1 VAAPEAACSKNTNH
15 PTSSFTYLLSIF
27 AINRTP
33 PDIPTTMRIPSTKYL
48 DHTPTSALFN
58 ANMYSTP
65 SKRYSSTPSSAPSSK
80 ARLKGAFKD
89 NQWWCD
95 CEPRLPAVR
104 HRVRKNNKNRN
115 RLFYTC
121 QLGPDRKKQCGFFLW
136 EDDAQVREKG
146 ALLNNSG
153 TESAITTH
161 IGPGPPPTPTLAQ
174 SSGRFA
180 QPSLSTSTAII
191 DDDGSEISTGDE
203 LDMASLAD
211 NVSQTRRRLFSSNS
225 TPKPQT
231 ADGQQAN
238 SAKRKRGG
246 GLFVGDSD
254 SEDDLFG
261 GDLGSDEERSLVAL
275 TDSASQPRRKDSHL
289 DQFATPSA
297 QRMHDVPVGGLPT
310 PVSRHTVG
318 RNTLLIATEDRE
330 REAKRQKMSAPP
342 TPSVGQTP
350 SVMSGQGD
358 GEDYDITQE
367 VLGLLAGTSMTEGV
381 RNGVRR
387 TLNRYALKLKGV
399 ERGRD
404 VVRLTVKA
412 KDLKLAQLQEQVA
425 MLESEKRADRERIE
439 ELVRSGSVEHT
450 ALKGFKDE
458 FGYNHG
464 SV

>member
-1 VAAPEAACSKNTNH
+1 MP
-15 PTSSFTYLLSIF
+15 
-27 AINRTP
+27 
-33 PDIPTTMRIPSTKYL
+33 IPSTEYL

-65 SKRYSSTPSSAPSSK
+65 SKRYGRNSSTPSSAPSSK

-104 HRVRKNNKNRN
+104 FQVKKNNKNRN
-115 RLFYTC
+115 KWFYTC
-121 QLGPDRKKQCGFFLW
+121 QQERKKQCGFFLW

-174 SSGRFA
+174 SSGGFA
-180 QPSLSTSTAII
+180 QHSLGTSTDII

-211 NVSQTRRRLFSSNS
+211 NETRRRLFSSNS

-254 SEDDLFG
+254 SEDDLVG
-261 GDLGSDEERSLVAL
+261 GGLGSDDERTMVAL

-289 DQFATPSA
+289 GQFATPSA
-297 QRMHDVPVGGLPT
+297 QRMHDVSVGGLPT

-318 RNTLLIATEDRE
+318 RNTLLLATEDRE

-342 TPSVGQTP
+342 TPSVGRTP

-358 GEDYDITQE
+358 GEDYDITQD

-387 TLNRYALKLKGV
+387 ALNRYALKLKGV

-412 KDLKLAQLQEQVA
+412 KDLTIAQLQEQVA

-439 ELVRSGSVEHT
+439 ELVRSGSVEHM

-458 FGYNHG
+458 FGYNQR